1 MHTTMKGN
9 SIAVLVHFFDL
20 GEQYRENFV
29 FFLSVAYRQ
38 DIDFICMIAG
48 HTDLNLPQKGNITY
62 IHTEN
67 HGHDFG
73 SFDIALDHGL
83 DLGGYDQIIF
93 INSSVRGPYL
103 APYYHGSWTY
113 LFTDHLQGRTHLC
126 GASIN
131 ILRSSSAYHKLYQ
144 NKFDHIPPY
153 SHVQTGAYAMTQ
165 ECFRRL
171 LELGAWEKCRYMDK
185 TEAIVNVELRISQEV
200 KKCGWNMKC
209 FLAPY
214 NWIDYTQPH
223 EDPNTTSKTGHPL
236 SDKEYFGL
244 TLHPYEV
251 VFVKTGWD
259 LISQE
264 AINFYSLTA
273 LKQRPSILAEQW
285 SETQSLLK
293 KLRGRAQLVSSSSN
307 QVAVSGLSQ
316 QKKSE
321 NSNFKQSKAC
331 MLVLGMH
338 RSGTSAL
345 AGCLKIMGCE
355 TPANAMDPHESNK
368 KGFFE
373 SHLICQLNN
382 EILALAKS
390 DWSNFLPLN
399 WDWLKSDHG
408 EQLKSRASEI
418 LKDEFSNASLIV
430 LKDPR
435 ISRLLPFWQQV
446 LDFCGYRTLALVIYR
461 HPDEVAKSLQD
472 RYSFD
477 VDYCRL
483 LWLQY
488 VLESEKDSRKLD
500 RSALSYNQLL
510 NDRHLAIVK
519 IYEDLGFASNFLQ
532 ARCEPKSSQESIA
545 TEIDNFLS
553 TELRHHKIKDNK
565 NDHGSGLE
573 ALTIEVYSILQKLSL
588 GILLRPDLVRLDQIK
603 HDLDQGA
610 SIFGAMIHADFQAK
624 RLAMTQSNERIT

>member
-1 MHTTMKGN
+1 MKGN

-20 GEQYRENFV
+20 SEQYRENFI

-67 HGHDFG
+67 YGHDFG
-73 SFDIALDHGL
+73 SFDSALDHGL

-144 NKFDHIPPY
+144 NKFDHVPPY

-185 TEAIVNVELRISQEV
+185 TEAIVNVELRISQEA

-214 NWIDYTQPH
+214 NWIDYTKPH
-223 EDPNTTSKTGHPL
+223 VDPNITSKTGHPL

-259 LISQE
+259 LISQK

-285 SETQSLLK
+285 SESQSLLK
-293 KLRGRAQLVSSSSN
+293 KLRERALLASSSQN
-307 QVAVSGLSQ
+307 QVAVSVLSQ
-316 QKKSE
+316 
-321 NSNFKQSKAC
+321 
-331 MLVLGMH
+331 
-338 RSGTSAL
+338 
-345 AGCLKIMGCE
+345 
-355 TPANAMDPHESNK
+355 HESNE

-373 SHLICQLNN
+373 SRLICQLND
-382 EILALAKS
+382 EVLAVANS

-399 WDWLKSDHG
+399 WDWLNSDHG
-408 EQLKSRASEI
+408 EQLKGRAIEI

-446 LDFCGYRTLALVIYR
+446 LDFCGYRILALVIYR

-519 IYEDLGFASNFLQ
+519 IYEDQGFASNFLQ
-532 ARCEPKSSQESIA
+532 ARGELKNSQESIA

-553 TELRHHKIKDNK
+553 TKLRHHKIKDNK
-565 NDHGSGLE
+565 IDPGSGLE
-573 ALTIEVYSILQKLSL
+573 SLAIEVYSILQKLSL

-603 HDLDQGA
+603 QDLDQGA

-624 RLAMTQSNERIT
+624 RLATTQSNERIT